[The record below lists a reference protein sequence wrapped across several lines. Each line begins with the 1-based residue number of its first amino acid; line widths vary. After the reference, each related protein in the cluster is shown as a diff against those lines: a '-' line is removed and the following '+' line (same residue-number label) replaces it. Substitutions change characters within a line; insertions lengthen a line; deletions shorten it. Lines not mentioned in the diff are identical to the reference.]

1 MIFDSRIH
9 SLWDERLKQSAEAAY
24 LIEKATENPWQFIV
38 QATALA
44 SGAIQEDDYIFDYTF
59 YSGKKIEIPTSNEI

>member
-1 MIFDSRIH
+1 M
-9 SLWDERLKQSAEAAY
+9 KQSAEAAY

-44 SGAIQEDDYIFDYTF
+44 SGAIQEDDYIFEYKF
-59 YSGKKIEIPTSNEI
+59 YSEREIKVPTSNEVYYHLLII